1 MTHQPMAGVKVV
13 ELAQFT
19 FTPASGAVL
28 ADWGADV
35 IKVEHHET
43 GDSQRGL
50 VSILGLDQ
58 GDVPQTFFP
67 IMEGPNR
74 GKRSIGLD
82 LQSEGGYEVLTRL
95 IAEADVFVT
104 NFREP
109 TREALKIELDQVRA
123 INPQIIYV
131 RGTGMGVKG
140 DEGPNGGYDQTAYWA
155 RAGSA
160 DAITPTDYDRLLGMP
175 TGAYGDN
182 IGGQTIAGGIAA
194 ALYARQATGEP
205 SVVDVSLLS
214 VGLWAMQFGVNL
226 ALLQGGPLPKYVPE
240 GRYGSA
246 RNPLSGGPY
255 KTLDGRWVQLGM
267 LQPSR
272 YWTDFCERIGADHLL
287 SDPRFDSIEKVMDNA
302 WEAAE
307 EIAQVVATIPLD
319 DFTRRMK
326 GAQGQ
331 WAIVQNAYEAG
342 MDPQVRANGLI
353 AQVEDL
359 DGQPRELVLNP
370 VQFDET
376 APRITRGPA
385 FAEHTDEIL
394 AELGY
399 CEEELIDLK
408 LANAVT

>member
-1 MTHQPMAGVKVV
+1 MPHQPMNGIKVV

-58 GDVPQTFFP
+58 GGVPQRFFP

-82 LQSEGGYEVLTRL
+82 VQSEGGREVLTRL
-95 IAEADVFVT
+95 IREADVFIT

-109 TREALKIELDQVRA
+109 TRRALGIEVEDVRA
-123 INPQIIYV
+123 INPKVIYV

-140 DEGPNGGYDQTAYWA
+140 EEGPNGGYDQTAYWA

-160 DAITPTDYDRLLGMP
+160 DAITPADYDRLLGMP

-194 ALYARQATGEP
+194 ALYAREATGEP
-205 SVVDVSLLS
+205 SIVDVSLLS
-214 VGLWAMQFGVNL
+214 VGVWAMQFGINL
-226 ALLQGGPLPKYVPE
+226 ALLGGGPLPRYVPE

-255 KTLDGRWVQLGM
+255 RTSDDRWVQLGM

-272 YWTDFCERIGADHLL
+272 YWVDFCERIGAAHLL
-287 SDPRFDSIEKVMDNA
+287 TDPRFDTTEKVMENA
-302 WEAAE
+302 WEAGE
-307 EIAQVVATIPLD
+307 EIAKVVATITLE
-319 DFTRRMK
+319 DFRKRMK

-331 WAIVQNAYEAG
+331 WAVIQNAYEAG

-353 AQVEDL
+353 AQVEDI
-359 DGQPRELVLNP
+359 DGTPRELVLNP

-376 APRITRGPA
+376 APQIKRGPA

-399 CEEELIDLK
+399 SDEELINLK

>member
-1 MTHQPMAGVKVV
+1 MPHQPMKGIKVV

-58 GDVPQTFFP
+58 GGVPQRFFP

-82 LQSEGGYEVLTRL
+82 VQSEGGREVLARL
-95 IAEADVFVT
+95 IREADVFIT

-109 TREALKIELDQVRA
+109 TRRALGIEVDDVRA
-123 INPQIIYV
+123 INPKVIYV

-140 DEGPNGGYDQTAYWA
+140 EEGPNGGYDQTAYWA

-194 ALYARQATGEP
+194 ALYAREATGEP
-205 SVVDVSLLS
+205 SIVDVSLLS
-214 VGLWAMQFGVNL
+214 VGVWAMQFGINL
-226 ALLQGGPLPKYVPE
+226 ALLGGGPLPKYVPE

-255 KTLDGRWVQLGM
+255 RTSDDRWVQLGM
-267 LQPSR
+267 LQPGR
-272 YWTDFCERIGADHLL
+272 YWADFCERIGAAHLL
-287 SDPRFDSIEKVMDNA
+287 TDPRFDTTEKVMENA
-302 WEAAE
+302 WEAGE
-307 EIAQVVATIPLD
+307 EIARVVATITLE
-319 DFTRRMK
+319 DFRKRMK

-331 WAIVQNAYEAG
+331 WAVIQNAYEAG
-342 MDPQVRANGLI
+342 TDPQVRANGLI
-353 AQVEDL
+353 AQVEDI
-359 DGQPRELVLNP
+359 DGNPRELVLNP

-376 APRITRGPA
+376 APQIRRGPA

-399 CEEELIDLK
+399 SDEELIRLK

>member
-1 MTHQPMAGVKVV
+1 MPHQPMLGVKVV

-19 FTPASGAVL
+19 FTPASGGVL

-35 IKVEHHET
+35 IKVEHHES

-50 VSILGLDQ
+50 VTIMGMEQAGSK
-58 GDVPQTFFP
+58 TFFP

-82 LQSEGGYEVLTRL
+82 IASEGGREVLEKL
-95 IAEADVFVT
+95 IKEADVFVT

-109 TREALKIELDQVRA
+109 TRKALRIEVEDVRA
-123 INPQIIYV
+123 INPQVIYV
-131 RGTGMGVKG
+131 RGTGMGVRG
-140 DEGPNGGYDQTAYWA
+140 EEGASGGYDQTAYWA

-160 DAITPTDYDRLLGMP
+160 DGVTPEDYGRLIGMP

-194 ALYARQATGEP
+194 ALYAREATGEP
-205 SVVDVSLLS
+205 SIVDVSLLS
-214 VGLWAMQFGVNL
+214 VGVWAMSYGINHSFVH
-226 ALLQGGPLPKYVPE
+226 GGPMPKYLPE

-255 KTLDGRWVQLGM
+255 KTSDGRWVQLGM
-267 LQPSR
+267 LQPGR
-272 YWTDFCERIGADHLL
+272 YWVDFCQRIGAAGLTN
-287 SDPRFDSIEKVMDNA
+287 DPRFDTTEKVMSNA
-302 WEAAE
+302 WEAGE
-307 EIAQVVATIPLD
+307 ELAKVIAGLTLEE
-319 DFTRRMK
+319 FKERMK

-331 WAIVQNAYEAG
+331 WAIIQNAYEAG

-353 AQVEDL
+353 AQVTDL
-359 DGQPRELVLNP
+359 EGIERELVLNP

-376 APRITRGPA
+376 PPKITRGPA

-394 AELGY
+394 TELGY
-399 CEEELIDLK
+399 TTEQLIDLK

>member
-1 MTHQPMAGVKVV
+1 MPHLPMNGVKVV

-19 FTPASGAVL
+19 FTPAAGAVL

-58 GDVPQTFFP
+58 GGVPQNFFP

-82 LQSEGGYEVLTRL
+82 LASEGGYEVLTRM
-95 IAEADVFVT
+95 IKEADVFIT

-109 TREALKIELDQVRA
+109 TRKSLRIEVEDVRA
-123 INPQIIYV
+123 INPKVIYV

-155 RAGSA
+155 RGGSA
-160 DAITPTDYDRLLGMP
+160 DAVTPPDYDRLIGMP

-194 ALYARQATGEP
+194 ALYAREATGEP
-205 SVVDVSLLS
+205 SIVDVSLLS
-214 VGLWAMQFGVNL
+214 VGVWAMQFGINL
-226 ALLQGGPLPKYVPE
+226 ALLGGGPLPKYLPE
-240 GRYGSA
+240 GKHGSA
-246 RNPLSGGPY
+246 RNPLSGGAY
-255 KTLDGRWVQLGM
+255 QTSDGRWVQLGM
-267 LQPSR
+267 LQPDR
-272 YWTDFCERIGADHLL
+272 YWVDFCTRMGAEHLIT
-287 SDPRFDSIEKVMDNA
+287 DERFDTTAKVMDNA

-307 EIAQVVATIPLD
+307 ELQKVIKTISLE
-319 DFTRRMK
+319 DFKARMK

-331 WAIVQNAYEAG
+331 WAIIQNAYEAG
-342 MDPQVRANGLI
+342 NDPQVRANGLI
-353 AQVEDL
+353 AQVTDL
-359 DGQPRELVLNP
+359 DGQERELVLNP

-376 APRITRGPA
+376 PPKIKRGPA

-399 CEEELIDLK
+399 TEEELINLK
-408 LANAVT
+408 IANAVT

>member
-1 MTHQPMAGVKVV
+1 MPHQPMKGIKVV

-58 GDVPQTFFP
+58 GGVPQRFFP

-82 LQSEGGYEVLTRL
+82 VQSEGGREVLARL
-95 IAEADVFVT
+95 IREADVFIT

-109 TREALKIELDQVRA
+109 TRRALGIEVEDVRA
-123 INPQIIYV
+123 INPKVIYV

-140 DEGPNGGYDQTAYWA
+140 EEGPNGGYDQTAYWA

-194 ALYARQATGEP
+194 ALYAREATGEP
-205 SVVDVSLLS
+205 SIVDVSLLS
-214 VGLWAMQFGVNL
+214 VGVWAMQFGINL
-226 ALLQGGPLPKYVPE
+226 ALLGGGPLPKYVPE

-255 KTLDGRWVQLGM
+255 RTSDDRWVQLGM
-267 LQPSR
+267 LQPGR
-272 YWTDFCERIGADHLL
+272 YWVDFCERIGAAHLL
-287 SDPRFDSIEKVMDNA
+287 TDPRFDTTEKVMENA
-302 WEAAE
+302 WEAGE
-307 EIAQVVATIPLD
+307 EIARVVATITLE
-319 DFTRRMK
+319 DFKRRMK

-331 WAIVQNAYEAG
+331 WAVIQNAYEAG
-342 MDPQVRANGLI
+342 TDPQVRANGLI
-353 AQVEDL
+353 AQVEDI
-359 DGQPRELVLNP
+359 DGNPRELVLNP

-376 APRITRGPA
+376 APQIRRGPA

-399 CEEELIDLK
+399 SDEELINLK

>member
-1 MTHQPMAGVKVV
+1 MTHRPMQGVKVV
-13 ELAQFT
+13 EIAQFT
-19 FTPASGAVL
+19 FTPASGGVL

-35 IKVEHHET
+35 IKVEHHES

-50 VSILGLDQ
+50 VTIMGMDQ
-58 GDVPQTFFP
+58 GEGPKNFFP

-82 LQSEGGYEVLTRL
+82 LASQGGREVLERL
-95 IAEADVFVT
+95 VKDADVFVT

-109 TREALKIELDQVRA
+109 TRKSLRIELEDIRA
-123 INPQIIYV
+123 INPKVIYV

-140 DEGPNGGYDQTAYWA
+140 EEGPNGGYDQTAYWA

-160 DAITPTDYDRLLGMP
+160 DAVSPEDYGRLIGMP
-175 TGAYGDN
+175 AGAYGDN
-182 IGGQTIAGGIAA
+182 LGGQTIAGGIAA
-194 ALYARQATGEP
+194 ALYAREATGEP

-214 VGLWAMQFGVNL
+214 VGLWAMSYGINRAFVH
-226 ALLQGGPLPKYVPE
+226 GGPMPKVLPE

-255 KTLDGRWVQLGM
+255 KTNDGRWVQLGM
-267 LQPSR
+267 LQPGR
-272 YWTDFCERIGADHLL
+272 YWVEFCERIGAADLITD
-287 SDPRFDSIEKVMDNA
+287 SRFDTTEKVMANA
-302 WEAAE
+302 WEAGE
-307 EIAQVVATIPLD
+307 EIAKVVATMSLEE
-319 DFTRRMK
+319 FKGRMK

-331 WAIVQNAYEAG
+331 WAVVQNAYEAG
-342 MDPQVRANGLI
+342 MDPQARANGLI
-353 AQVEDL
+353 AQVTDI
-359 DGQPRELVLNP
+359 DGIERELVLNP

-376 APRITRGPA
+376 PPKITRGPA

-394 AELGY
+394 TELGY
-399 CEEELIDLK
+399 SPEQLIELK